1 MKKSLLL
8 LLLLFCI
15 KLSAQVVGT
24 VTSKENQPLAV
35 VNIFVENTRKGTTTN
50 NDGYYQLD
58 IKNTGNYTVVF
69 QYLGF
74 KTLKKTVTINSFPFT
89 LDAVLE
95 EEDISLDEVLL
106 DAKEDPAIQIIRN
119 TIAKRKENLEK
130 YNTYTADFYSRGLLQ
145 LKDAPEKIFGQE
157 IGDLEGSLDST
168 RSGIIYLSETISKL
182 EKLSPKPLKE
192 TITASKVSGNSNGFS
207 FNNAT
212 DVDFNFYENT
222 ISLETEIVSPIAD
235 FAFNYYNY
243 KLVGTFYDD
252 SGHLVNKIEVLPKRK
267 NDKAFDGFIYIVE
280 DQWSLFGLEL
290 NITGQQAQI
299 APVDLFT
306 INQSFSYFEDENVW
320 GKISQIFDFTFGFMG
335 FNGSGRFT
343 AVYSDYDFNPNLD
356 KNNFSREILSFKDN
370 ANKKDS
376 LYWQEK
382 RPVPL
387 TDAEVKD
394 YIKKDSIQ
402 LVRESQPYLD
412 SVDQVENKFKLGDIL
427 GGYTYK
433 NSFKKK
439 TFSISSPISALQFNT
454 VQGWN
459 GTVTAD
465 YTKRYKDSEKYFN
478 IKSDVNYGFADDRLR
493 GTGTINYRFNNK
505 NRAYISLSGGSK
517 VEQFNPSLTSLPL
530 LNTSYS
536 LWAEK
541 NYLKLY
547 DRSYV
552 QVNYNQELVNGL
564 HFYSNLSYNNRKSLF
579 NTTDQA
585 WYPKADREYTSNN
598 PVNPTAYGVSSFAN
612 HHIYKLNLNT
622 RINFGQNY
630 LSYPNGKYNIP
641 NSKIPTLFL
650 GYEKGFGSSISN
662 YNFDLFKA
670 QLYQNVNLS
679 NKGDLTYF
687 LKAGVFNNAEHI
699 AFMDY
704 HQFNGNQTNIV
715 MDGNYINSF
724 KILPYY
730 DLSTNNNYAEIHA
743 EHNFKGYILNKIPL
757 INKLNYNLVLG
768 YNAALTKENKP
779 YNEFSIGLSN
789 LGWGKVRFLR
799 VDYVRAYSGSG
810 LVNDTFLFGF
820 SF

>member
-24 VTSKENQPLAV
+24 VTSKENKPLAV

-58 IKNTGNYTVVF
+58 IKNTGNYTIVF

-74 KTLKKTVTINSFPFT
+74 KTLKKTVSINSFPFT

-95 EEDISLDEVLL
+95 DEDISLDEVVL
-106 DAKEDPAIQIIRN
+106 DANEDPAIQIIRN

-157 IGDLEGSLDST
+157 IGDLGGSLDST

-192 TITASKVSGNSNGFS
+192 TITASKVSGNSTGFS

-222 ISLETEIVSPIAD
+222 ISLESEIVSPIAD

-252 SGHLVNKIEVLPKRK
+252 SGHLVNKIEVLPRRE
-267 NDKAFDGFIYIVE
+267 NDKTFDGYIYIVE

-290 NITGQQAQI
+290 NVTGQQAQI

-306 INQSFSYFEDENVW
+306 INQSFSYFEDEKVW

-376 LYWQEK
+376 LYWQAK

-394 YIKKDSIQ
+394 YIKKDSI
-402 LVRESQPYLD
+402 
-412 SVDQVENKFKLGDIL
+412 
-427 GGYTYK
+427 
-433 NSFKKK
+433 
-439 TFSISSPISALQFNT
+439 
-454 VQGWN
+454 
-459 GTVTAD
+459 
-465 YTKRYKDSEKYFN
+465 
-478 IKSDVNYGFADDRLR
+478 
-493 GTGTINYRFNNK
+493 
-505 NRAYISLSGGSK
+505 
-517 VEQFNPSLTSLPL
+517 
-530 LNTSYS
+530 
-536 LWAEK
+536 
-541 NYLKLY
+541 
-547 DRSYV
+547 
-552 QVNYNQELVNGL
+552 
-564 HFYSNLSYNNRKSLF
+564 
-579 NTTDQA
+579 
-585 WYPKADREYTSNN
+585 
-598 PVNPTAYGVSSFAN
+598 
-612 HHIYKLNLNT
+612 
-622 RINFGQNY
+622 
-630 LSYPNGKYNIP
+630 
-641 NSKIPTLFL
+641 
-650 GYEKGFGSSISN
+650 
-662 YNFDLFKA
+662 
-670 QLYQNVNLS
+670 
-679 NKGDLTYF
+679 
-687 LKAGVFNNAEHI
+687 
-699 AFMDY
+699 
-704 HQFNGNQTNIV
+704 
-715 MDGNYINSF
+715 
-724 KILPYY
+724 
-730 DLSTNNNYAEIHA
+730 
-743 EHNFKGYILNKIPL
+743 
-757 INKLNYNLVLG
+757 
-768 YNAALTKENKP
+768 
-779 YNEFSIGLSN
+779 
-789 LGWGKVRFLR
+789 
-799 VDYVRAYSGSG
+799 
-810 LVNDTFLFGF
+810 
-820 SF
+820 

>member
-1 MKKSLLL
+1 MKFSI
-8 LLLLFCI
+8 FSFFVFFSVI
-15 KLSAQVVGT
+15 SFAQVTGT
-24 VTSKENQPLAV
+24 VTSQKNEPLAV
-35 VNIFVENTRKGTTTN
+35 VNIFIENTRTGTTTN

-58 IKNTGNYTVVF
+58 LQKTGEYTIVF

-74 KTLKKTVTINSFPFT
+74 KTFKKKVKIENFPYT
-89 LDAVLE
+89 LDAVLQ
-95 EEDISLDEVLL
+95 EEDISLDEVVLN
-106 DAKEDPAIQIIRN
+106 AEENPANAIIRK
-119 TIAKRKENLEK
+119 TISKRKENLDK
-130 YNTYTADFYSRGLLQ
+130 YDSYMANFYSRGLLK

-157 IGDLEGSLDST
+157 IGDLNGSLDST

-182 EKLSPKPLKE
+182 EYQSPKPLKE
-192 TITASKVSGNSNGFS
+192 NISASKVSGNSTGFS

-212 DVDFNFYENT
+212 DVDFNFYKNT
-222 ISLETEIVSPIAD
+222 ISLESEIVSPIAD

-243 KLVGTFYDD
+243 KLTGTFYDD
-252 SGHLVNKIEVLPKRK
+252 AGHLINKIEVLPKRK
-267 NDKAFDGFIYIVE
+267 NDKTFDGFIYIVE

-306 INQSFSYFEDENVW
+306 INQTFSYYPEEDLW
-320 GKISQIFDFTFGFMG
+320 AKISQIFDFSFGFMG
-335 FNGSGRFT
+335 FNGDGRFT
-343 AVYSDYDFNPNLD
+343 AVYSDYNFNPNFE
-356 KNNFSREILSFKDN
+356 KKHFTREILSFKDN

-376 LYWQEK
+376 LFWEDK

-412 SVDQVENKFKLGDIL
+412 SVDHVENKFKIGDIL

-439 TFSISSPISALQFNT
+439 RFSISSPLGGLQFNT

-459 GTVTAD
+459 STLSAD
-465 YTKRYKDSEKYFN
+465 YTKRYKDSEKYFS
-478 IKSDVNYGFADDRLR
+478 IKADANYGVDDDRLR
-493 GTGTINYRFNNK
+493 STGTINYRFNNK
-505 NRAYISLSGGSK
+505 NRAFVSLSGGSK
-517 VEQFNPSLTSLPL
+517 VEQFNPSLYSLPV
-530 LNTSYS
+530 LNTSFS
-536 LWAEK
+536 LWVEK

-552 QVNYNQELVNGL
+552 QLNYSQELVNGL
-564 HFYSNLSYNNRKSLF
+564 LLYSNLSYNNRQPVF
-579 NTTDQA
+579 NTTDQT
-585 WYPKADREYTSNN
+585 WYPKANREYTSNN
-598 PVNPTAYGVSSFAN
+598 PQNPTAYGLASFN
-612 HHIYKLNLNT
+612 SHDIFKLNVNT

-650 GYEKGFGSSISN
+650 GYEKGFGSSIDN

-670 QLYQNVNLS
+670 QLYQNVTLS
-679 NKGDLTYF
+679 NKGELTYF
-687 LKAGVFNNAEHI
+687 LKAGMFNNADQI

-704 HQFNGNQTNIV
+704 HHFNGNQTHIV
-715 MDGNYINSF
+715 LDGNYINSF

-768 YNAALTKENKP
+768 YNAAITKENKP